1 MTCVRSSRAATT
13 LINTGCCVSNFFLL
27 RRCCDT
33 PAGYY
38 IERICCDTTQ
48 IDNTYFSTGACN
60 GIISLNLPTKGEFV
74 SCAVDLLLSGTY
86 SSISEIQQHLA
97 SYTYQI
103 VSDDCVD
110 IFPAV
115 ITLHGVSVSYDQPIG
130 RIIAGSSTVFGCLG
144 SYSAIVGFTPSPLT
158 QSGTY
163 TVNVDQCSSQGI
175 TIVLP

>member
-1 MTCVRSSRAATT
+1 MTCIRSSRAITN
-13 LINTGCCVSNFFLL
+13 LINTGCCISNL
-27 RRCCDT
+27 CCGT
-33 PAGYY
+33 PAAYY
-38 IERICCDTTQ
+38 IERICCDPIT
-48 IDNTYFSTGACN
+48 DNTYFSTGACN
-60 GIISLNLPTKGEFV
+60 GIISLDLPRKGEFV

-86 SSISEIQQHLA
+86 SSIAEIQQHLA

-103 VSDDCVD
+103 LSDDCID

-115 ITLHGVSVSYDQPIG
+115 ITLHGVSVTYDQPIG